1 MSILRSARRKLR
13 TDKVLFAKQVQ
24 YERNELMKKAV
35 VDRLKTDVEFAK
47 DVVRAV
53 GDDLPANIREA
64 ADKVIAADL
73 LKSAL

>member
-1 MSILRSARRKLR
+1 
-13 TDKVLFAKQVQ
+13 
-24 YERNELMKKAV
+24 MKKAV